1 MQPFAQLQGYP
12 MQLWVTRSHVA
23 IALIFTEKKTLVC
36 LNNFLLLEMFIYSAR
51 GVQIYVFR
59 SNCSALICKL

>member
-36 LNNFLLLEMFIYSAR
+36 LNNFLLLEMFICTI
-51 GVQIYVFR
+51 VQLHYR
-59 SNCSALICKL
+59 KNH